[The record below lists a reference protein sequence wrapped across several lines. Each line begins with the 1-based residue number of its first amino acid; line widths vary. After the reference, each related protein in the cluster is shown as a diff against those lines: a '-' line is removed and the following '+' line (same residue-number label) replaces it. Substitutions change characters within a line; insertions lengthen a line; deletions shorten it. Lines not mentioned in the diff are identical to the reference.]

1 MTDKKC
7 PKCGSRTYQIVEYA
21 VQELI
26 YEVTDGYVEAYGE
39 GDGGDHIKTTCHCK
53 VCNHFWHPRKFDYT
67 IDE

>member
-7 PKCGSRTYQIVEYA
+7 PRCGSRTFQIVEYA

-53 VCNHFWHPRKFDYT
+53 ECDHFWHPRKFNYI